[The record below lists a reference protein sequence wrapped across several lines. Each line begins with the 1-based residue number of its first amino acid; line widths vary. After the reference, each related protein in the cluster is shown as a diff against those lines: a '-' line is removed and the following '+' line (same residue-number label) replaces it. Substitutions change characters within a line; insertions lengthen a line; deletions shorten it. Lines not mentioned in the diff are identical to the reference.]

1 MKLIIFLT
9 RPRPRHMAVALAPRL
24 WRRERRRRGGQLVRL
39 LLSYNYDIDTWS
51 IQRYFALSNTKNR
64 YPSIDGI
71 VSSLLHTQI
80 EAANFAASQEFLV
93 PLPSFLRQLRMW
105 TEKVLRAK
113 TIWLA
118 SGHTSHPK
126 QERHHEM
133 AALCQCL
140 TMV

>member
-1 MKLIIFLT
+1 MCNAKMVDCDCAMKHDHST
-9 RPRPRHMAVALAPRL
+9 ALAHSTRK
-24 WRRERRRRGGQLVRL
+24 
-39 LLSYNYDIDTWS
+39 S
-51 IQRYFALSNTKNR
+51 
-64 YPSIDGI
+64 
-71 VSSLLHTQI
+71 QI

-93 PLPSFLRQLRMW
+93 PPPSFLRQLRMW

-126 QERHHEM
+126 QERHHKM